1 MKDLNSVILVGNL
14 VRTVGED
21 EKSFGYLQSGI
32 PVAKFSIAVNR
43 SKKDSSG
50 QWVDEANFFEINFFG
65 KMAESL
71 KPYLT
76 KGTKIAVEGELKQD
90 RWTDQSGVAHNKVSV
105 LASNIQLL
113 GGKKN
118 DAQSVEDSAFVPNH
132 LKPNTPQMEEPPVQP
147 DMGFSDLDSIPF

>member
-1 MKDLNSVILVGNL
+1 MKDINLVVLVGNI

-21 EKSFGYLQSGI
+21 EKSFGYLQSGT

-43 SKKDSSG
+43 SKKNSDG
-50 QWVDEANFFEINFFG
+50 TWADEANFFEINLFG

-76 KGTKIAVEGELKQD
+76 KGTKIGVEGELRQE
-90 RWTDQSGVAHNKVSV
+90 RWTDQQGANHTKVSV
-105 LASNIQLL
+105 LAENVQLL

-118 DAQSVEDSAFVPNH
+118 DAQPVQEQSFVPQH
-132 LKPNTPQMEEPPVQP
+132 LQQPPVVENS
-147 DMGFSDLDSIPF
+147 GSDFPESIPF

>member
-1 MKDLNSVILVGNL
+1 MKDLNLVVLVGNI

-21 EKSFGYLQSGI
+21 EKSFGYLQSGT

-43 SKKDSSG
+43 SKKDASG
-50 QWVDEANFFEINFFG
+50 QWVDEANFFEINLFG

-76 KGTKIAVEGELKQD
+76 KGTKIAVKGELKQD
-90 RWTDQSGVAHNKVSV
+90 RWTDQSGANHTKVSV
-105 LASNIQLL
+105 MANNIQLL

-118 DAQSVEDSAFVPNH
+118 EQSEVPEQSFVPNH
-132 LKPNTPQMEEPPVQP
+132 LQQPPVTEPTVQP
-147 DMGFSDLDSIPF
+147 DMGFQSDLDSIPF